1 MALEVIGVGLG
12 RNATFTLK
20 FALEK
25 LGFGP
30 CFHMAELFADVRRR
44 LPLWLDV
51 VDGRPDWD
59 AVFDG
64 FRSTTDYPACTYWR
78 ELADHFPDA

>member
-1 MALEVIGVGLG
+1 MALEVIGAGLG

-59 AVFDG
+59 AVFEG
-64 FRSTTDYPACTYWR
+64 FRSVTD
-78 ELADHFPDA
+78 